1 MPVRFWFFSFIY
13 RYALFQ
19 PILTRVYSHCNEKKF
34 SLLWAFLLIPMS
46 IFSHRDKYSWEMY
59 FPQNTD
65 IKTSSNIFL
74 FKAEDSWN
82 NRENTGKFIKNSG
95 RILPPH
101 LKINEKKRLLNKQEL
116 IKEISIK
123 ETGRTG
129 QFAKIET
136 KHLKNNKIEEENT
149 KKQEEK
155 RSISLSRTWYMVVS
169 VFIIVNSSLVFWET

>member
-1 MPVRFWFFSFIY
+1 MRKSSHYYEHFFSSLWVFFLIGISIVEKCISHKT
-13 RYALFQ
+13 Q
-19 PILTRVYSHCNEKKF
+19 ILKRHQTYFYSKPKIVEIIGKILGNSLKIRVEY
-34 SLLWAFLLIPMS
+34 
-46 IFSHRDKYSWEMY
+46 Y
-59 FPQNTD
+59 
-65 IKTSSNIFL
+65 
-74 FKAEDSWN
+74 
-82 NRENTGKFIKNSG
+82 
-95 RILPPH
+95 PPH